1 MKTPADGW
9 DADERDALDGLEP
22 VLDDLRARH
31 AGDPPIELL
40 RAARAGVLPED
51 VQRRVSQQLD
61 ESAWNRALV
70 DGVNDDPPG
79 LTADELSRLL
89 RRIQQEAARDARPE
103 PRRSLWLWQPAFAA
117 AAVVV
122 IVASVWILRG
132 RDATPVSRDEPEAQ
146 VAVNTPPDV
155 APPVLPLD
163 KPAIKI
169 SAAALTFRG
178 ANDNQLLADLKPAF
192 DAIRGDEYRA
202 AVGEF
207 TRLATQYP
215 ASVEVAFYEG
225 IARLFL
231 DDPNGALASLAR
243 AEQIGDS
250 SFAPDITWYQAVAL
264 ERAGR
269 RDEARDRLRAL
280 CDQKAARSA
289 EACSLEPKLTQ

>member
-1 MKTPADGW
+1 MKTPTDGW

-22 VLDDLRARH
+22 VLDDLQARH

-70 DGVNDDPPG
+70 DGFNDDPPR
-79 LTADELSRLL
+79 LTADEQSRLL

-103 PRRSLWLWQPAFAA
+103 PRRRLWLWQPAFAA

-122 IVASVWILRG
+122 IAASVWILRG
-132 RDATPVSRDEPEAQ
+132 RETTPVSQDEPEAQ
-146 VAVNTPPDV
+146 VAVNTPEV

-215 ASVEVAFYEG
+215 ASVEVAFYDG

-250 SFAPDITWYQAVAL
+250 SFAPDIVWYQAVAL

-269 RDEARDRLRAL
+269 RDEARTRLRAL
-280 CDQKAARSA
+280 CEQKAARSA